1 MAILAQYTIRSKQSY
16 IFRTNAMREI
26 TGASALIRDAWH
38 LLFEKTGETGLKAKV
53 FDLSDDS
60 FPYDSPGDA
69 FKDGLRMIDL
79 FRGGGNDTV
88 LFRDVESMKL
98 ANAVFTRALLE
109 ECPGMIPMCA
119 WVETSDDYRED
130 YRKLMEASEREKN
143 RMAPGQNVAMAP
155 FSQMNRKTF
164 QPIAYI
170 RQEHDGIT
178 ELTAEAKAKRDK
190 SNSDS
195 RTNKDNAELD
205 NIGRLLAVVHADGN
219 NMGAKIMGLLE
230 KKTSYR
236 DCVQLMRKFTQETAR
251 AFTGEKTNEP
261 KGKLDEYAKQKGKKA
276 LERGE
281 ENDYVVRWIVNDGD
295 DATFVCNAK
304 RALELTKVYLRAVI
318 DHEKAKA
325 SDSPKYSSCAGICLF
340 HSHYPFS
347 MAYAMAEEACDSAKK
362 KVHRPTE
369 KGRFID
375 EAWIDFHFIHS
386 GLNDDLNDLRE
397 EQGTADCM
405 ARPWAVAGEKLPD
418 DAMTTEKLEKL
429 AVLLR
434 LKHGV
439 TRTNI
444 KSLGA
449 AWERRRVDGIA
460 ELHRV
465 FAHAPKVGELK
476 EELQD
481 MFGDDENTWMKA
493 IYDLAEVY
501 DLWFRPTWEP
511 VADVLKCLQ
520 AKDAEMLKCLEQ
532 PKEDA
537 DNSNADGTTNSDGE
551 TAQDEVI
558 DKLKKLPE
566 WGRIVSMFTR
576 HGEKNVD
583 GKEELRARKTLTD
596 LVNITGWEDL
606 LREGD

>member
-26 TGASALIRDAWH
+26 TGASTMIRDAWN
-38 LLFEKTGETGLKAKV
+38 LLFEKAKGTGLKAKTL
-53 FDLSDDS
+53 DSSDDS
-60 FPYDSPGDA
+60 FPYDNPSDA
-69 FKDGLRMIDL
+69 FKDDLRMIDL

-88 LFRDVESMKL
+88 LFKDMESMKL
-98 ANAVFTRALLE
+98 ANAAFTRALLE

-130 YRKLMEASEREKN
+130 YRKLMEVSEREKN
-143 RMAPGQNVAMAP
+143 RMAPGQNLAMAP

-304 RALELTKVYLRAVI
+304 RALELTEKYLKDVFQTKVI
-318 DHEKAKA
+318 DGKTFC
-325 SDSPKYSSCAGICLF
+325 YNSCAGICLF

-362 KVHRPTE
+362 KVHAILGTTE
-369 KGRFID
+369 EPETANKTQEKHTYID
-375 EAWIDFHFIHS
+375 QSWIDFHFIHS

-397 EQGTADCM
+397 EQGTADRM
-405 ARPWAVAGEKLPD
+405 ARPWAVTGEKLPD

-449 AWERRRVDGIA
+449 AWERRRADGIA

-465 FAHAPKVGELK
+465 FAHTPKVGELK

-501 DLWFRPTWEP
+501 DLWFRPTREP

-520 AKDAEMLKCLEQ
+520 TKDAETLKCLEQ
-532 PKEDA
+532 PKEDT
-537 DNSNADGTTNSDGE
+537 DNSNTDGTTNSDGE

-558 DKLKKLPE
+558 DKLKNLPE
-566 WGRIVSMFTR
+566 WDRITSMFTK
-576 HGEKNVD
+576 HD
-583 GKEELRARKTLTD
+583 EENAALPDKICLRKQ
-596 LVNITGWEDL
+596 EQY
-606 LREGD
+606 